1 MVGGDQEALEDIQPI
16 LQDIGPPVDYV
27 GANGLAAMMKVAV
40 NLNLPVPILTFSE
53 SMLTAK
59 KTGIARELARSC

>member
-1 MVGGDQEALEDIQPI
+1 M
-16 LQDIGPPVDYV
+16 QDIGPTVDYV

-40 NLNLPVPILTFSE
+40 NLNLPVTILTFSE
-53 SMLTAK
+53 SMLTVK

>member
-16 LQDIGPPVDYV
+16 LQDIGSTVDYL

-40 NLNLPVPILTFSE
+40 NLNLPVTILTFSE
-53 SMLTAK
+53 SLLTAE